1 MPAFF
6 ILSLFFIYSTEA
18 AQPVRVDR
26 GDSLTSIAQHLK
38 SAGIIRSTGLF
49 KIYSFITGAA
59 HRFRPGIYSFTG
71 QESLS
76 KIVSALTTGPGLV
89 EVVIPEGLTLKDID
103 AKLHQLGI
111 TKKGD
116 LINYHADTSLEGFLF
131 PDTYKFTPGTE
142 VAVIVKTMRD
152 NFDSKTKTLLSN
164 KSDWYKI
171 LTLASLLEKEV
182 SMPQDQLLVADVLQR
197 RLKIGMP
204 LQVDAT
210 ITYLKCDGEYFV
222 CNDRQLTKADFKID
236 SPYNTYLNKGLPP
249 TPIANPGVAAIN
261 AILHPKKNPYLF
273 YLTDPKTKKT
283 IFSKT
288 FEDHDDKR
296 AKYLR

>member
-6 ILSLFFIYSTEA
+6 ILSLFFVYSARAVE
-18 AQPVRVDR
+18 PVRVDR
-26 GDSLTSIAQHLK
+26 GDSLTNIAQHLK

-49 KIYSFITGAA
+49 KIYSFVTGAA

-76 KIVSALTTGPGLV
+76 KIIGTLTTGPGLV

-103 AKLHQLGI
+103 AKLYQLGI

-116 LINYHADTSLEGFLF
+116 LVNYRSAASLEGFLF

-142 VAVIVKTMRD
+142 IAVIVKTMRD
-152 NFDSKTKTLLSN
+152 NFDGKTKTLLSN
-164 KSDWYKI
+164 RSDWYTI

-182 SMPQDQLLVADVLQR
+182 PTLQDQLLVADILQR
-197 RLKIGMP
+197 RLKMGMP

-222 CNDRQLTKADFKID
+222 CGDRQLTKADFKID

-249 TPIANPGVAAIN
+249 TPIANPGVAAIS
-261 AILHPKKNPYLF
+261 AVLHPKKNSYLF

-283 IFSKT
+283 IFSKD
-288 FEDHDDKR
+288 FDGHVDNKF
-296 AKYLR
+296 KYLK